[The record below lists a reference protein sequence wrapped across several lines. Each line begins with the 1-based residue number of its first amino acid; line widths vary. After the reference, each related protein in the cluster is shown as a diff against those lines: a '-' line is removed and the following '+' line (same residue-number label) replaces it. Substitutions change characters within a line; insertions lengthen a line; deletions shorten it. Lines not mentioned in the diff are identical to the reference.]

1 MAKLNLAKFR
11 PSFGYFENFDL
22 ATLSRSDI
30 TQRPAAMTFSNFIEY
45 EYVYSNAASE
55 THGSGAADEKV

>member
-1 MAKLNLAKFR
+1 MKRSMVAKCEHSMIVLVLGVFR
-11 PSFGYFENFDL
+11 GE
-22 ATLSRSDI
+22 I
-30 TQRPAAMTFSNFIEY
+30 IQRPAAMTFSNFIEY